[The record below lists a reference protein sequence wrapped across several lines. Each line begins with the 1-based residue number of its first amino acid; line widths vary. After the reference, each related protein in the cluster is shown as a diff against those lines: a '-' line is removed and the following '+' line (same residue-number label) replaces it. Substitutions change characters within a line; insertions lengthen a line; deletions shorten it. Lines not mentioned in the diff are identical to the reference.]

1 MSSRRVKLPDRAE
14 RLIALSGGHNFRDM
28 GGYPAAGG
36 RHTAWGRLYR
46 SGTMV
51 ALADEDHAVLDRLQL
66 RLVCDLRST
75 RERTNKPSR
84 LPARP
89 AYEVWS
95 RDHRTSA
102 ADVVEAIQSPEA
114 HEGSGRE
121 LMRDLYRDLPYEQ
134 SESYKVLFARIA
146 AGDLPLVFHC
156 TAGKDRTG
164 VAAALLL
171 DLIGVPREVI
181 FEDFALTDHAFD
193 NLRRMILD
201 DPEMGRL
208 ADYDQR
214 LWEPLLRADPA
225 YLESL
230 FHTIESSHGSTADY
244 MREVLGLTD
253 EQITAIADNL
263 LD

>member
-1 MSSRRVKLPDRAE
+1 MPEIAE
-14 RLIALSGGHNFRDM
+14 RLIGLRGGHNFRDM

-36 RHTAWGRLYR
+36 KQTAWGRLYR

-84 LPARP
+84 LPVRP
-89 AYEVWS
+89 SYEVWS

-146 AGDLPLVFHC
+146 AGDVPLVFHC

-171 DLIGVPREVI
+171 DLLGVPRDVI

-193 NLRRMILD
+193 NLRCMILD

-225 YLESL
+225 YLEAL
-230 FHTIESSHGSTADY
+230 FETIGQKHGSTPAY
-244 MREVLGLTD
+244 LAEVLGLSD
-253 EQITAIADNL
+253 RQMEDIAATL
-263 LD
+263 LV